1 MFHPADSMNQATH
14 EPDTTPAATWR
25 AWVRPALIAL
35 IAVVLNI
42 IAYLI
47 IPPDLARRLG
57 ALGYLGVFLITL
69 ISNATIVIPIPYFGL
84 VAALAPGLNIAG
96 VGIAGALGSVIGES
110 AGFAVGRSGR
120 GALANTRFYRWVQR
134 QLEHPW
140 RAFAVLFLIS
150 APPNPA
156 FDIAGVTAGAMGLPF
171 WLFATAV
178 FLARLVRFSV
188 IALLGG
194 AT

>member
-1 MFHPADSMNQATH
+1 VFHPADSMNQATH

-25 AWVRPALIAL
+25 AWVRPVLIAL

-140 RAFAVLFLIS
+140 RAFAVLFLLS